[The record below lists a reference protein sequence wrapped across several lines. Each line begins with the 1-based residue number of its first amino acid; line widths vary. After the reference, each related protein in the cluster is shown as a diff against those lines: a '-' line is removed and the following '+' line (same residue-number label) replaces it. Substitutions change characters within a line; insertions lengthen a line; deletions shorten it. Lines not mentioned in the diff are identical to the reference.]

1 MQTKV
6 LRYNKG
12 REENGISILFVVSFF
27 LFSCFVSFFLTGC
40 GGGGSSGDSG
50 GNIGANQVPV
60 ADFTVTPNLG
70 IAPLAVN
77 FDASRSKDPDGI
89 IINYEWDFEDDGKI
103 DYAGPGAV
111 AAFWT
116 YDTPGQKIACLRV
129 TDDKGGVDEIRN
141 GIVVFSA
148 WEMTNG
154 PYRGSVASL
163 AVDPQN
169 ASRIFVALGR
179 GGFFLSEDGGL
190 SWNHIEG
197 PFMNSRP
204 IAVAISS
211 TEPEIIYIGTEIH
224 GVYKSTDGGNSWI
237 QVSSGLPPYLDG
249 YQPVAKISIDPTTS
263 NVAYALIWE
272 GYYIYKTEN
281 GGQSWFQ
288 VFDGTLISD
297 AFIGLVINSTNPD
310 TIYAS
315 CFYQTGVWKS
325 ENGGDT
331 WIQKNIGLP
340 AHTGGYFQT
349 RRLGIDPNNPDQVYV
364 GMFDYGLYTTDNGG
378 ESWYWAEIFPGPSR
392 RTIKSISIDPTNSL
406 ILYVGLSC
414 PDDISKQGLWKTEDG
429 GASWEPLPYFE
440 GMIPS
445 LVKIA
450 PSDSS
455 TVFVRTEKNDL
466 YKRSGGDD
474 KWEKIDKGLVDV
486 AVNAISNILPFDN
499 TIYAGTESD
508 GVFVTTD
515 GGSDWI
521 QINNDL
527 AQLASPLY
535 IAALAVDPNYSQRV
549 YVGTYD
555 DGVFFT
561 NDAGE
566 TWIDR
571 NTPDLNK
578 YVRAIAIYPANS
590 EVLYVG
596 TRGGVFKTEN
606 GGLAWVGKNTGLTDP
621 WVRCLAIDPTNS
633 LVLYAGTGYQGESGG
648 VFKTTN
654 GGEMWEDVSTGLPNK
669 PVRSLAIY
677 PIDNQIVYAAFKGEG
692 VYLTQDGGENW
703 VQKNNGLTSTN
714 VVSLTISQQN
724 DKIAYAGTEDEGV
737 FITIDGGDN
746 WVQIDKGLTSDL
758 NRCINAIAVA
768 PDDETAYAG
777 TGCGV
782 FKAYK

>member
-1 MQTKV
+1 MQAKILGQNEGKGKEISLLLV
-6 LRYNKG
+6 L
-12 REENGISILFVVSFF
+12 SLV
-27 LFSCFVSFFLTGC
+27 LLSCFISFSLTGC
-40 GGGGSSGDSG
+40 GGGGGGSSSASDGPIGPALFSG
-50 GNIGANQVPV
+50 
-60 ADFTVTPNLG
+60 
-70 IAPLAVN
+70 
-77 FDASRSKDPDGI
+77 
-89 IINYEWDFEDDGKI
+89 
-103 DYAGPGAV
+103 
-111 AAFWT
+111 
-116 YDTPGQKIACLRV
+116 
-129 TDDKGGVDEIRN
+129 
-141 GIVVFSA
+141 

-154 PYRGSVASL
+154 PYRGSIASL
-163 AVDPQN
+163 AVDPKN
-169 ASRIFVALGR
+169 PSRIFVALGR

-190 SWNHIEG
+190 NWAHIEG
-197 PFMNSRP
+197 PFLNSRP

-211 TEPEIIYIGTEIH
+211 IKPEIIYVGTEIH

-237 QVSSGLPPYLDG
+237 EVSSGLPRYLDG
-249 YQPVAKISIDPTTS
+249 YQPVVKISIDPTTS
-263 NVAYALIWE
+263 DVAYALIWD
-272 GYYIYKTEN
+272 GYYVYKTEN
-281 GGQSWFQ
+281 GGQSWFL
-288 VFDGTLISD
+288 VFNGKLISD
-297 AFIGLVINSTNPD
+297 AFIDLIINSTTSD

-325 ENGGDT
+325 EYGGEGDT
-331 WIQKNIGLP
+331 WIQKNNGLR

-349 RRLGIDPNNPDQVYV
+349 RSLGIDPSNPDQVYV
-364 GMFDYGLYTTDNGG
+364 GMFDYGLYRTDNGG
-378 ESWYWAEIFPGPSR
+378 ESWYWAEIFPGPSP

-406 ILYVGLSC
+406 ILYAGVSC

-429 GASWEPLPYFE
+429 GTSWELLPYFE

-450 PSDSS
+450 LSDSS

-466 YKRSGGDD
+466 YKRRGDDD

-486 AVNAISNILPFDN
+486 AVNAISNILFFDN

-515 GGSDWI
+515 GGSEWI
-521 QINNDL
+521 QINSDL
-527 AQLASPLY
+527 AELVSPLY

-561 NDAGE
+561 NDGGE
-566 TWIDR
+566 TWIER

-606 GGLAWVGKNTGLTDP
+606 GGLAWVEKNTGLTDP

-633 LVLYAGTGYQGESGG
+633 LIIYAGTGYQGESGR

-654 GGEMWEDVSTGLPNK
+654 GGEMWEDVSIGLPNK

-677 PIDNQIVYAAFKGEG
+677 PFDNRIVYAAFKGEG

-703 VQKNNGLTSTN
+703 VQKDNGLTSTN
-714 VVSLTISQQN
+714 VISLAISQRN
-724 DKIAYAGTEDEGV
+724 DKIVYAGTEDEGV
-737 FITIDGGDN
+737 FITTNGGDN

-758 NRCINAIAVA
+758 NRCINAFAVA